1 MAKSTCGTPFKCN
14 FQKRIQQYLGEKK
27 LPFNILKDE
36 EFSRSREVLLA
47 KTKKKLLKQGKGNK
61 FNATRELTDEDEE
74 KLFKLDELREQ
85 DPLTL

>member
-1 MAKSTCGTPFKCN
+1 
-14 FQKRIQQYLGEKK
+14 
-27 LPFNILKDE
+27 
-36 EFSRSREVLLA
+36 
-47 KTKKKLLKQGKGNK
+47 LKQGKGNK